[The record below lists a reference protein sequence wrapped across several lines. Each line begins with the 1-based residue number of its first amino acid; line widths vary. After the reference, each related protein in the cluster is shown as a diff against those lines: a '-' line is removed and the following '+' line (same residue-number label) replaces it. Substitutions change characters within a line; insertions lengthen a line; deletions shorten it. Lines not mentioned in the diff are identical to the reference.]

1 VLIAG
6 GGIAALEAALALRAL
21 AGERLEIELCAPR
34 GDFTYRPF
42 ALGEL
47 RLPTTVRGDL
57 AELAAR
63 IGVSF
68 RPGGVVAVDVSER
81 RATARG
87 GERISYDY
95 LLVASGARA
104 LSAMPG
110 VSTFWGVVDEGGFS
124 AVLRGLRAG
133 VLRDVVFTAPA
144 GSGWATPLYEL
155 ALLAS
160 SVLARSGIE
169 DARLTVVTPEAA
181 PLALFGPDV
190 VERARR
196 SLEQR
201 GIGLLTA
208 TRPIEF
214 HDGRLR
220 VAPGDAIE
228 TEAVVSLPRLEGR
241 AIDGL
246 AADEAGFIAVDA
258 HCRAI
263 GAERVFAAG
272 DVTDFAV
279 KLVGVAARQADA
291 AAEAIAAAAGSGLE
305 PAPFGPALRWP
316 DPADGVAGLHL
327 GPFLVATPVAEHRVL
342 AAG

>member
-1 VLIAG
+1 MLIAG

-21 AGERLEIELCAPR
+21 AGERLEIEICAPR

-47 RLPTTVRGDL
+47 RLPAAVRGDL
-57 AELAAR
+57 GELAAR

-68 RPGGVVAVDVSER
+68 RPGGVASVDVADR
-81 RATARG
+81 LAAVRG
-87 GERISYDY
+87 GGRASYDY
-95 LLVASGARA
+95 LLVAPGARA
-104 LSAMPG
+104 LWAVPG
-110 VSTFWGVVDEGGFS
+110 ASTFWGVVDEGGFS
-124 AVLRGLRAG
+124 SVLRGLRAG

-144 GSGWATPLYEL
+144 GKGWATPLYEL

-181 PLALFGPDV
+181 PLALFGPAV
-190 VERARR
+190 VERAQEALGERR
-196 SLEQR
+196 
-201 GIGLLTA
+201 IGLVTA

-214 HDGRLR
+214 RDGRLQ

-246 AADEAGFIAVDA
+246 EADGAGFIAVDA

-263 GAERVFAAG
+263 GTERVFAAG
-272 DVTDFAV
+272 DVTDFAI
-279 KLVGVAARQADA
+279 KHAGVAARQADVA
-291 AAEAIAAAAGSGLE
+291 AAAIAAATGCALE
-305 PAPFGPALRWP
+305 PSPFEPALRWP
-316 DPADGVAGLHL
+316 EPVDGVAGLHL
-327 GPFLVATPVAEHRVL
+327 GPFLVATPVAEYRVL